1 MKLTN
6 PRRER
11 PHRHRTRAPSQ
22 RCRPP
27 GNRGPPHIQ
36 HRRPFVASLRVVRV
50 AAVTDAEALVPALFG
65 SEIVLSALGARTPT
79 DAGLVAPMT
88 RCLLRAMGQ
97 GGVGR
102 ILTVSAASVGT
113 PQPADPLVARKV
125 MWPVM
130 ARFLR
135 PVVDDLREMEDHL
148 AASPPDWTSVRP
160 PRLVN
165 RGASGKY
172 RTTIGGNV
180 PRGLVIS
187 RADVAH
193 AMLTVAADR
202 RSFGQ
207 MVGVAW

>member
-1 MKLTN
+1 M
-6 PRRER
+6 
-11 PHRHRTRAPSQ
+11 
-22 RCRPP
+22 
-27 GNRGPPHIQ
+27 
-36 HRRPFVASLRVVRV
+36 RV

-102 ILTVSAASVGT
+102 ILTVSAASAGT

-130 ARFLR
+130 ARFRR

-148 AASPPDWTSVRP
+148 AASPPNWTSFRP

-165 RGASGKY
+165 RGVSGKY
-172 RTTIGGNV
+172 RTPIGGNV

-193 AMLTVAADR
+193 AILTMAADR

-207 MVGVAW
+207 IVGVTW